1 VRTRFVKLALTALSA
16 AAFAGMASACGGGDG
31 DLALGEYFERVKAIH
46 EVGEKRFAPVTDDF
60 STVGD
65 PKAAVQDRIEALRN
79 ALNGLVAANRARA
92 DDYDRL
98 DPPSQVEEQH
108 NELVGS
114 ISAVADLWAGLG
126 VRAEEVDS
134 QSDLKE
140 FLAEFEKR
148 EFVEVLEG
156 PGRVC
161 VALQTVADENNV
173 KVDLACDA

>member
-1 VRTRFVKLALTALSA
+1 
-16 AAFAGMASACGGGDG
+16 MASACGDGDG
-31 DLALGEYFERVKAIH
+31 DRTLGEYFERVKAIH
-46 EVGEKRFAPVTDDF
+46 EVDEKRFAPVTDYF
-60 STVGD
+60 STAFD
-65 PKAAVQDRIEALRN
+65 PEAAVQDRIEALRN
-79 ALNGLVAANRARA
+79 ALDEAVAANRARA

-98 DPPSQVEEQH
+98 NPPSQAEEQH
-108 NELVGS
+108 NELLSS
-114 ISAVADLWAGLG
+114 ISAVADLFAGLS

-148 EFVEVLEG
+148 EFVEAAER

>member
-1 VRTRFVKLALTALSA
+1 MRTRFVKLALTALAA
-16 AAFAGMASACGGGDG
+16 AAFAGMASTCGDGDG
-31 DLALGEYFERVKAIH
+31 DLTLGEYFERVKAIH
-46 EVGEKRFAPVTDDF
+46 EVGEKRFAPVANDF
-60 STVGD
+60 STAFD
-65 PKAAVQDRIEALRN
+65 PKGAVQDRIEALRN
-79 ALNGLVAANRARA
+79 ALNGAVAANRARA

-98 DPPSQVEEQH
+98 NPPSQAEEQH

-114 ISAVADLWAGLG
+114 ISDVADLLADLSA
-126 VRAEEVDS
+126 RTEEVDS

-140 FLAEFEKR
+140 MLAEFEKR
-148 EFVEVLEG
+148 EFVEAAER